1 MFLRAGLF
9 HLHVQDRK
17 AGVRSSPRLEDH
29 GQKRDGSLLCGY
41 ICQSEVSLLKQ
52 NKSGQAKDLI
62 VIVRS
67 GGGALQ
73 RDTALNC
80 WGSWEATQVQPQR
93 PTTELVPPSSLLS
106 RARGDKGRLRHSLTL
121 LFPSTPSPV
130 HSCPGSAFSFNLY
143 HKQPETKAS
152 YGQNIY

>member
-1 MFLRAGLF
+1 MCRTGRLGSGLPLVLKIMGKRGMEAYYVGIF
-9 HLHVQDRK
+9 VK
-17 AGVRSSPRLEDH
+17 VRSP
-29 GQKRDGSLLCGY
+29 CW
-41 ICQSEVSLLKQ
+41 KQ

-93 PTTELVPPSSLLS
+93 PTMELVPPSSLLS
-106 RARGDKGRLRHSLTL
+106 RARGDKGRLRHSLTF

-143 HKQPETKAS
+143 HRQPETKAS
-152 YGQNIY
+152 YGWNIYWII